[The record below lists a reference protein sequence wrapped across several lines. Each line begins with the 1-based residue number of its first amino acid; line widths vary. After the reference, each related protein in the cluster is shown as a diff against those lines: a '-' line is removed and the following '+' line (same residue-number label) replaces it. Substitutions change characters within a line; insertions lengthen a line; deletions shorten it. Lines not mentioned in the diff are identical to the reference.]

1 MNSEER
7 AALARQNFLAGH
19 NCPQSVVAAFSD
31 VLQENGIDVQTAI
44 RMVSPFG
51 GGMGR
56 MREVCGAVSGMFV
69 ILGLV
74 EGYDDPEDYDGKKE
88 LYEHVQELAGRF
100 REQNGTILCRELLGL
115 QEGPDAAAPEQR
127 TEEYYHRR
135 SCDEYVACAARILG
149 EYLGTVDK

>member
-7 AALARQNFLAGH
+7 ASLARQNFLAGH

-31 VLQENGIDVQTAI
+31 ILREYGVDVQTAM

-56 MREVCGAVSGMFV
+56 MREVCGAVSGMLV

-74 EGYDDPEDYDGKKE
+74 EGYHDPTDYDGKKE

-100 REQNGTILCRELLGL
+100 REQNGTILCRELLEL
-115 QEGPDAAAPEQR
+115 QEGPDTAAPEKR

-135 SCDEYVACAARILG
+135 SCDKYVACAARILG
-149 EYLGTVDK
+149 EYLLQEQ